1 MNKKITLICLL
12 GIALLGCK
20 KEVPTDETVK
30 TPVRFEIEENV
41 TRTIT
46 DGSVTRFVAGDK
58 IGITSSGLD
67 GDMANAEY
75 TMTGE
80 GTLSGEVFYYDGRK
94 AATFYAH
101 YPYTAQYNDGVVK
114 MTVEGDQSTEE
125 SYNASDFMT
134 SIAEGDPVRGG
145 TVSFKMYHR
154 LTLVKIIW
162 NGSVYSDAAT
172 LHDIKRTVTW
182 IHSDNSLKLGEN
194 ISDIIT
200 WKVAADK
207 NEYWAV
213 IPAQTITKGSK
224 LLTVEDADKY
234 FEYIA
239 ENDITFNSNTIKKIT
254 LDVKAN
260 GAISAT
266 FNDLDIEDW
275 QNDDMI
281 CQGTVDEY
289 EAPAIELISP
299 EAGKNITLQPGMKKA
314 TAEAGKWNVA
324 NNNVKTEENPEG
336 TVIETITEAG
346 ETVLHMNIK
355 SKKVE
360 NEKTNEDGTTTTE
373 IKELSTWWDNAVYF
387 RPEEKTA
394 TKIRPVLYKLSFDVK
409 ASEIEKGFMVQIM
422 KGDESS
428 NIYFGIAN
436 TDPTI
441 KDNVTFNRM
450 YYPVLKTTEEYVHM
464 EYWVDFSK
472 VINTKGDVT
481 TEGKVGDYDKVL
493 LTLSINTGSTDA
505 NAYGVD
511 FYFKNFSFVQIK

>member
-20 KEVPTDETVK
+20 KEVPTDDTVK

-134 SIAEGDPVRGG
+134 SIAEGDPIRGG

-172 LHDIKRTVTW
+172 LHDIKRTVSW

-360 NEKTNEDGTTTTE
+360 NVKTNEDGTTETE
-373 IKELSTWWDNAVYF
+373 TKELSSWWDNAVYF
-387 RPEEKTA
+387 RPAEKTA

-422 KGDESS
+422 KGDENS

-436 TDPTI
+436 IDPTV

-450 YYPVLKTTEEYVHM
+450 YYPVLKTADEYAHM
-464 EYWVDFSK
+464 DYWVDFSK